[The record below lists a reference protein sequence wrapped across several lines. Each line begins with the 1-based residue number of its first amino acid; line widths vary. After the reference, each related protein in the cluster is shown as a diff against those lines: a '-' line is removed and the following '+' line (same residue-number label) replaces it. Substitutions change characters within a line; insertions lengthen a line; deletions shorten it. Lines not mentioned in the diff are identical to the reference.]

1 MTLLKL
7 NAYYISKRASKFITY
22 QKRGIISS
30 SSKKLF
36 HTVSNIAGELEG
48 EKGEWGERR
57 SQRTELMVKMHPYNK
72 MSFLMEARYRNNIN
86 PVLGRSLEKI

>member
-1 MTLLKL
+1 MTFLKL
-7 NAYYISKRASKFITY
+7 NAYCISKRASKFITY
-22 QKRGIISS
+22 QKREIISS

-36 HTVSNIAGELEG
+36 HTVSNISGELEG

-57 SQRTELMVKMHPYNK
+57 SQRKELMVKMHPYNK
-72 MSFLMEARYRNNIN
+72 MSFLMDAHYRNNIN